1 MRGIRITA
9 HQWQC
14 NIAQLRHLAQL
25 DESWCQPGQESA
37 RLKTLS
43 IGAREAL
50 HRMVS
55 KDYDYTDEEME
66 ALYNQLV
73 KNTQLQYFEK
83 AIRTGKNLP
92 ETGNLPEP
100 RD

>member
-1 MRGIRITA
+1 MSA
-9 HQWQC
+9 YQWQC
-14 NIAQLRHLAQL
+14 DIAQLRHLAQF
-25 DESWCQPGQESA
+25 DEGWCQPGQESA
-37 RLKTLS
+37 WLKTLS

-55 KDYDYTDEEME
+55 KDYDCTDEEME

-83 AIRTGKNLP
+83 VIRTGEDLP